1 VSESR
6 HLRRRVLRLA
16 RAILNRP
23 TAPFHED
30 PVAETIRA
38 QLAGIA
44 RIQTDR
50 FGNMIARVGRTPK
63 NAVAFCAHMDHPGFL
78 VKKVR
83 GRRLDCE
90 FLGWVL
96 RPFFKRGTPV
106 DLFDRLGK
114 RTARAR
120 VAGPGVW
127 GKAKRVGLELVRGE
141 AKAGQFGMWAF
152 AGMKLQGSLV
162 HARACDDLIGCTAIV
177 AALRE
182 LARRKKSGIG
192 IFTRR
197 EETGLCGAFD
207 LAQSK
212 LLPRQWKIISVET
225 SSQRCNAL
233 QKDGPIV
240 RVGDRSA
247 IFDPALTAELCGV
260 AARMKVPFRW
270 QRKLMDGGTCEATA
284 FLKHGYRAGGLCI
297 ALGNYHNC
305 GANGRI
311 RPENVDTGDL
321 AGLVALM
328 VAIAANN
335 ATH

>member
-6 HLRRRVLRLA
+6 HLRRRVLETA
-16 RAILNRP
+16 RAILSRP

-30 PVAETIRA
+30 LIAETIRS

-50 FGNMIARVGRTPK
+50 FGNMIARVGRTPG
-63 NAVAFCAHMDHPGFL
+63 NAIAFCAHMDHPGFI
-78 VKKVR
+78 VQEVR
-83 GRRLDCE
+83 GRHLDCE
-90 FLGWVL
+90 FLGWVQ

-106 DLFDRLGK
+106 DLFDEAGR
-114 RTARAR
+114 RTARASVIR
-120 VAGPGVW
+120 PGSW
-127 GKAKRVGLELVRGE
+127 KRAKKVVLSLVRGT
-141 AKAGQFGMWAF
+141 ARAGQFGMWAF
-152 AGMKLQGSLV
+152 PGIQLRGSML
-162 HARACDDLIGCTAIV
+162 HARACDDLVGCAAIV
-177 AALRE
+177 ATLQE
-182 LARRKKSGIG
+182 LARRKKGGIG
-192 IFTRR
+192 LFTRR
-197 EETGLCGAFD
+197 EEIGLCGAFD
-207 LAQSK
+207 LARSRR
-212 LLPRQWKIISVET
+212 LPRRWKIVSIET

-247 IFDPALTAELCGV
+247 IFDPAITEELCRS
-260 AARMKVPFRW
+260 AAKIKVPFRW

-321 AGLVALM
+321 ASLVRLM
-328 VAIAANN
+328 VAVAS
-335 ATH
+335 